1 MNILNRFTLQSLKKN
16 KTRTVVTIIGII
28 LSTAM
33 ICAVTTFAS
42 SVQGYLLDNAIY
54 NSGDWHG
61 CKNGTDYSTVEKISK
76 SEEVDFS
83 AYMQQLGYAE
93 AKNCK
98 NAFKPYIYV
107 LGAGENAEKALPI
120 HIVSGNFPT
129 YANQILLPDHL
140 ASNGG
145 IKYKIGD
152 EITLNIGERLLDGY
166 PMSQDT
172 PIYTYDKNGE
182 EVLNNETI
190 DVKRTEK
197 YFVCGFYERL
207 GYELEK
213 HSAPGYTAITL
224 ADAKPSADTKYDIY
238 FKMNN
243 PREVHDFMKDNNLK
257 GNVNTDYLRFLGA
270 SGFANLDEMI
280 VSLAAIIMALIIFGS
295 VALIYNAFSI
305 SVSER
310 TKQFGLLSSVGATK
324 KQLRKTVFFEAF
336 AVSVIGIP
344 LGIISGIGGIGVTLY
359 FVGNKFRSLIDSP
372 IDLKLSVSGLSVVI
386 AVIVALVTVLIS
398 AYIPS
403 KRATRITAVEAIR
416 QNKDIKAKAKT
427 VKTSKVMY
435 KLFGLP
441 GMLAS
446 KHYKRSKKKYRATV
460 LSLFMSIVLF
470 ISASAFTE
478 SILKASS
485 AGLAPNDY
493 DLSFSYYKS
502 ELENTTSKL
511 LLNNFKD
518 CTSVTSAVHLWG
530 KSIYADINKTH
541 LTEQVLDNLQLIG
554 GDDDKDKSIAKIH
567 TGLAFVDDDEFR
579 RLLKENNLDEN
590 AFMSKFRPQ
599 AIAIDGRTIFD
610 QENEK
615 FIETKICKSKA
626 FTFTAKVEKDIEG
639 YSYFGRILDENG
651 NEVHEYSHNETHE
664 QLLVPVDEG
673 FDNLTFYVGS
683 VIYDVPFYIPKSSE
697 QFILLYPDSA
707 KKTIL
712 PNTSED
718 SRTHSYYFKS
728 DNHEASYKALK
739 QVIVDNNLES
749 VYLNNYAAN
758 AEQERNIVTI
768 IKVFAYGF
776 IVLIS
781 LIAAANVF
789 NTISTNISLR
799 RREFAMLKS
808 VGMSKKGFNR
818 MMNYECLL
826 YGAKALILGIPVSIG
841 ISVLIWVALNNG
853 FETGYAL
860 PLSAIII
867 AVLSVFAV
875 VFVSMLYSMS
885 KIKKENPIDALK
897 NENF

>member
-1 MNILNRFTLQSLKKN
+1 
-16 KTRTVVTIIGII
+16 
-28 LSTAM
+28 
-33 ICAVTTFAS
+33 
-42 SVQGYLLDNAIY
+42 
-54 NSGDWHG
+54 
-61 CKNGTDYSTVEKISK
+61 
-76 SEEVDFS
+76 
-83 AYMQQLGYAE
+83 
-93 AKNCK
+93 
-98 NAFKPYIYV
+98 
-107 LGAGENAEKALPI
+107 
-120 HIVSGNFPT
+120 
-129 YANQILLPDHL
+129 
-140 ASNGG
+140 
-145 IKYKIGD
+145 
-152 EITLNIGERLLDGY
+152 
-166 PMSQDT
+166 
-172 PIYTYDKNGE
+172 
-182 EVLNNETI
+182 LNNELLDI
-190 DVKRTEK
+190 KRTQK
-197 YFVCGFYERL
+197 YVVCGFYERP
-207 GYELEK
+207 GFEP
-213 HSAPGYTAITL
+213 HSAPGYSAITL
-224 ADAKPSADTKYDIY
+224 ADAEAPADARYDVY
-238 FKMNN
+238 FKMNKAKD
-243 PREVHDFMKDNNLK
+243 VYDFMKENNLR
-257 GNVNTDYLRFLGA
+257 GDVNTDYLRFSGA
-270 SGFANLDEMI
+270 TGFYNLDTMI
-280 VSLAAIIMALIIFGS
+280 LSLASIIMALIIFGS

-310 TKQFGLLSSVGATK
+310 TKQFGLLSSIGATK

-344 LGIISGIGGIGVTLY
+344 LGVISGIGGIGVTLY
-359 FVGNKFRSLIDSP
+359 FVGNKFRSIFEIP
-372 IDLKLSVSGLSVVI
+372 IDLKVKVSAESVII
-386 AVIVALVTVLIS
+386 AIIVALVTVLIS

-485 AGLAPNDY
+485 AGLETHNY
-493 DLSFSYYKS
+493 DISFHCYKS
-502 ELENTTSKL
+502 ELENTTTKL
-511 LLNNFKD
+511 LLNDFKD
-518 CTSVTSAVHLWG
+518 CTSVTSVVHLWE
-530 KSIYADINKTH
+530 KSIYADINKKHISNQT
-541 LTEQVLDNLQLIG
+541 LDDLHLIG
-554 GDDDKDKSIAKIH
+554 SHDDKDKSIANIH
-567 TGLAFVDDDEFR
+567 TALAFVDDDEFR
-579 RLLKENNLDEN
+579 RLLKENKLDEN

-610 QENEK
+610 QENGK
-615 FIETKICKSKA
+615 LIEMNICKSES
-626 FTFTAKVEKDIEG
+626 FTFTADVEKDIEG
-639 YSYFGRILDENG
+639 YGYFGRILDKNG
-651 NEVHEYSHNETHE
+651 NEVHEYSHTETGK
-664 QLLVPVDEG
+664 QLLVPLEEG
-673 FDNLTFYVGS
+673 FDKLTFYVGS
-683 VIYDVPFYIPKSSE
+683 VIYDAPYYIPKSTD
-697 QFILLYPDSA
+697 QLILLYPDSA
-707 KKTIL
+707 RKTVL

-718 SRTHSYYFKS
+718 SSGYSYYFKS

-739 QVIVDNNLES
+739 QVIVDRNLES
-749 VYLNNYAAN
+749 VYLNNHAAN
-758 AEQERNIVTI
+758 AEYERNIVTI

-826 YGAKALILGIPVSIG
+826 YGTRSLLYGIPVSIG
-841 ISVLIWVALNNG
+841 VSVLIWIALNNG
-853 FETGYAL
+853 FETGYTL
-860 PLSAIII
+860 PLSAITI

-897 NENF
+897 NENL